1 MAGKRTI
8 TPERERQVIEMYQAG
23 ERSGA
28 IAESVGINR
37 KTVTTIVRRNGG
49 AVLSQGAA
57 SGRRPWREFT
67 ADEVSAM
74 TDLWQSGRSQTY
86 IALQFNTA
94 QVVVSRVLRA
104 AGIAALEHRSG
115 NRTGARHSWWK
126 GGVVSA
132 PGGYLAE
139 LVDPSDSMSPMRRR
153 DGYALQH
160 RLVMARNLGRPLTRH
175 ETVHHI
181 NGIRTDN
188 RPENL
193 QLRQGRHGAGVR
205 YVCGDCGSHN
215 IKPTKIGED

>member
-1 MAGKRTI
+1 
-8 TPERERQVIEMYQAG
+8 VIEMYQAG

-49 AVLSQGAA
+49 VVLAQGAA

-67 ADEVSAM
+67 DEEVSEMASM
-74 TDLWQSGRSQTY
+74 WGDGRSQTY
-86 IALQFNTA
+86 IAHRFSTA

-104 AGIAALEHRSG
+104 AGITKLGPRSG
-115 NRTGARHSWWK
+115 NRTGADSASWK
-126 GGVVSA
+126 GGVVNA
-132 PGGYLAE
+132 EGGYLGE
-139 LVDPSDSMSPMRRR
+139 WVSVDAPYASMRNRT
-153 DGYALQH
+153 GYVLQH
-160 RLVMARNLGRPLTRH
+160 RLVMARSLGRSLTRH

-181 NGIRTDN
+181 NGVRDDN

-205 YVCGDCGSHN
+205 YVCADCGSHN
-215 IKPTKIGED
+215 IKPTKIGEE